1 MNTIELVVQ
10 TRIGGWGS
18 TFYDPANEVAKVIA
32 DFNKTKTLT
41 IDVLKICK
49 NQIGM
54 VVKILPAVDQ
64 NAQEL

>member
-18 TFYDPANEVAKVIA
+18 TFYDPANEVANVIA

-41 IDVLKICK
+41 IYVLKACK
-49 NQIGM
+49 AIGM
-54 VVKILPAVDQ
+54 TVKVLPVVDQ
-64 NAQEL
+64 NIQEL

>member
-49 NQIGM
+49 SIGM
-54 VVKILPAVDQ
+54 AVKVLPVVDQ
-64 NAQEL
+64 NIQEL

>member
-49 NQIGM
+49 SIGM
-54 VVKILPAVDQ
+54 TVKVLPVVDQ
-64 NAQEL
+64 NIQEL

>member
-18 TFYDPANEVAKVIA
+18 TYYDPANEVANVIA

-49 NQIGM
+49 SIGM
-54 VVKILPAVDQ
+54 DVKILPIVDQ

>member
-1 MNTIELVVQ
+1 MDTIELVCQARV
-10 TRIGGWGS
+10 GGWGQ

-49 NQIGM
+49 SIGM
-54 VVKILPAVDQ
+54 TVKVLPVVDQ
-64 NAQEL
+64 NIQEL